1 MLSFEVSVAGA
12 ALNPGNVNLL
22 AGKGPVRIEVK
33 KLETDTAFLSTLTVP
48 SGDYTSLNLTF
59 ANPELTFRND
69 SGNTLAGCAPGN
81 VCEIKNPSGPL
92 SSNLN
97 GTFTISSG
105 SQAGLLIDLS
115 LSSLLTQT
123 LGVDFGSAGAVS
135 VSQQTMQPEGELEDV
150 DHIDAIISGLGSNQV
165 TLQASDM
172 GNTTVAVDTNTQF
185 EGFDTCSARNF
196 SCLQSGQSVE
206 VDLML
211 LGAGSFLAKKIEL
224 QDQVSGDNDEDLEG
238 IISKIDSPTQFEIAV
253 IDELSSVANVS
264 VGNPITVMLQTS
276 NGSTSFQVDTD
287 GLNVPSNLQ
296 QAFESQVDTTQL
308 LPGQTV
314 QVRAM
319 LVSGGPAPAP
329 IM

>member
-135 VSQQTMQPEGELEDV
+135 VSQQTC
-150 DHIDAIISGLGSNQV
+150 NQK
-165 TLQASDM
+165 AS
-172 GNTTVAVDTNTQF
+172 
-185 EGFDTCSARNF
+185 
-196 SCLQSGQSVE
+196 
-206 VDLML
+206 
-211 LGAGSFLAKKIEL
+211 
-224 QDQVSGDNDEDLEG
+224 
-238 IISKIDSPTQFEIAV
+238 
-253 IDELSSVANVS
+253 
-264 VGNPITVMLQTS
+264 
-276 NGSTSFQVDTD
+276 
-287 GLNVPSNLQ
+287 
-296 QAFESQVDTTQL
+296 
-308 LPGQTV
+308 
-314 QVRAM
+314 
-319 LVSGGPAPAP
+319 
-329 IM
+329 